1 MSRKKGTAVFAVNF
15 EPSGQMPLDAR
26 LLVADMNE
34 LIATETYASNNYYI
48 GMPVI
53 VIKGKSGKTELWVLK
68 DTTKINLE
76 EGWQRLDADEA
87 AINKSIKDAIE
98 NLNATVGGTTIDTG
112 KHVAV
117 QVVQENGKL
126 KTLTVTENDIASK
139 TSLDNEVTR
148 ATGAETTLS
157 GRIDALVSGDNSVD
171 KQIEALKT
179 ELVGGADTLN
189 TFGKVEN
196 AIGVINGEG
205 EGSIKKAA
213 SDAVAKVVAGA
224 DADFDTLKEVAD
236 WIKSDKTG
244 AAKMQADIAKL
255 QGGKDEVG
263 SVAHSIDNAVNALDA
278 TVGGTTIA
286 EGKHVAVQVAQTDG
300 KLTGLTVN
308 EKDIASKTSLD
319 NEVTRAT
326 GAEKGINDIIGTGF
340 NATNT
345 VAKAIEKA
353 LADAKADSASKIE
366 TLDVIDTK
374 VSKKFVTQVSE
385 TDGKIAVER
394 GEITSTDKTVVIN
407 DGADGGI
414 DLSVNVDGT
423 TILKNVN
430 TGKLSVAPTALIQYT
445 GKDAVAVGA
454 GVDGEK
460 EISLNID
467 TTDKILSQSA
477 DGLLTTLSMTYN
489 SNDKTIKLTG
499 KDNTEISTI
508 DATDFVV
515 DGMLDSVEFS
525 TESGKENIL
534 VFTWNTDSGKT
545 KTEIDLS
552 KYIDTYNAG
561 NGINLINKVF
571 SVKVK
576 DGDKYLEVTSNG
588 IASKGIDTAITT
600 AINTLNVTEQSE
612 NGKYV
617 SAISQTNGKINPTL
631 KQVEANE
638 VKLEQIGEVDANG
651 IKLNATTVQEG
662 IAELFTKIL
671 DNEEVDAEAINK
683 VKTILGITG
692 EELKYEAKSDDTI
705 IGAATSYSDADIKL
719 AEAIRTA
726 QDNAITIQSGN
737 GVNIA
742 SNGSAK
748 TINVKVVNDDKLITV
763 DNSGI
768 HTKDN
773 AVFDCGKY

>member
-1 MSRKKGTAVFAVNF
+1 MAFILQLKRNSNLYENKEAA
-15 EPSGQMPLDAR
+15 
-26 LLVADMNE
+26 LVALQNQ
-34 LIATETYASNNYYI
+34 LTST
-48 GMPVI
+48 
-53 VIKGKSGKTELWVLK
+53 
-68 DTTKINLE
+68 
-76 EGWQRLDADEA
+76 
-87 AINKSIKDAIE
+87 SIKDGEIIIARYQDNNNIK
-98 NLNATVGGTTIDTG
+98 TVFGISSD
-112 KHVAV
+112 K
-117 QVVQENGKL
+117 E
-126 KTLTVTENDIASK
+126 
-139 TSLDNEVTR
+139 
-148 ATGAETTLS
+148 ATGTKYTIFDSEAIPSDVQKMFTDLVGTDPDSEYNT
-157 GRIDALVSGDNSVD
+157 IKKIANALV
-171 KQIEALKT
+171 I
-179 ELVGGADTLN
+179 
-189 TFGKVEN
+189 
-196 AIGVINGEG
+196 INGDASTN
-205 EGSIKKAA
+205 GSIK
-213 SDAVAKVVAGA
+213 
-224 DADFDTLKEVAD
+224 
-236 WIKSDKTG
+236 
-244 AAKMQADIAKL
+244 
-255 QGGKDEVG
+255 
-263 SVAHSIDNAVNALDA
+263 
-278 TVGGTTIA
+278 
-286 EGKHVAVQVAQTDG
+286 
-300 KLTGLTVN
+300 
-308 EKDIASKTSLD
+308 
-319 NEVTRAT
+319 
-326 GAEKGINDIIGTGF
+326 
-340 NATNT
+340 
-345 VAKAIEKA
+345 KA
-353 LADAKADSASKIE
+353 LADAKADSTSKIE
-366 TLDVIDTK
+366 ALDVIDTK
-374 VSKKFVTQVSE
+374 VAKKFVTQVSE

-423 TILKNVN
+423 TILKDNS
-430 TGKLSVAPTALIQYT
+430 TGKISVSSAALTQYT

-454 GVDGEK
+454 EVDGEK
-460 EISLNID
+460 EISLKID
-467 TTDKILSQSA
+467 TSDKILSQSA

-489 SNDKTIKLTG
+489 SDNKTIKLTG

-508 DATDFVV
+508 NATDFVV

-600 AINTLNVTEQSE
+600 AINTLNVTGQSE

-671 DNEEVDAEAINK
+671 DNEEVEAEAINK
-683 VKTILGITG
+683 VKTALGIAG

-705 IGAATSYSDADIKL
+705 IGAATSYSDADVKL

-726 QDNAITIQSGN
+726 QDNTITIQAGN
-737 GVNIA
+737 GVNIT
-742 SNGSAK
+742 SNGSEK

-773 AVFDCGKY
+773 AVFDCGQY